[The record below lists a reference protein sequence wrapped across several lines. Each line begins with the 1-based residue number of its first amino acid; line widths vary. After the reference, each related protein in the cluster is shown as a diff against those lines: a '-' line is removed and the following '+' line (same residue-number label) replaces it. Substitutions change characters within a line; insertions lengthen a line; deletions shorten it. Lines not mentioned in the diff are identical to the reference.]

1 MRSGQNRQSAWLRRI
16 RILSLERRTPN
27 PRFFGARSLPSC
39 SVGSMTEDTASRTQR
54 ASSSPPILVSGRDF
68 QTGFSSYRWI
78 QEPSQRGKPGCYETD
93 VCPGRKDRLPFAVK
107 LQRETPGSVRLAEN
121 DRSGLQGGR
130 EQLWFQGGDFLI
142 PGSPSGTDNSRL
154 SQLTAQSFFVWIPEK
169 NPAFRGK
176 NRVHV
181 GGRG

>member
-1 MRSGQNRQSAWLRRI
+1 
-16 RILSLERRTPN
+16 
-27 PRFFGARSLPSC
+27 
-39 SVGSMTEDTASRTQR
+39 VDTGTC
-54 ASSSPPILVSGRDF
+54 LL
-68 QTGFSSYRWI
+68 
-78 QEPSQRGKPGCYETD
+78 SQRGKPGCYETD

-154 SQLTAQSFFVWIPEK
+154 SQLTAQSLFVWIPEK

-176 NRVHV
+176 NRVYV
-181 GGRG
+181 GGRS